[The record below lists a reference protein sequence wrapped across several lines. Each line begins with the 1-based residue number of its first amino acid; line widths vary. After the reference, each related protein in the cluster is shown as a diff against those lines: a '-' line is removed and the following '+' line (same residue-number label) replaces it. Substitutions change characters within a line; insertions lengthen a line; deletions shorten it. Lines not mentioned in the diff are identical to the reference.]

1 MVDSVER
8 FSNRVENY
16 VKYRPYYP
24 KEILQLFRDEM
35 NLQKNFVVADI
46 GAGTGISAKLFLENG
61 NPVFGV
67 EPNAAM
73 REAAENYLQ
82 NFPNFKIVDGT
93 AEKTNLPDKS
103 VDFVVAAQ
111 AFHWFDQTT
120 TRKEFK
126 RILKDRGFVALI
138 WNERQLDS
146 TAFLRGYENLLTR
159 FGIDYQQVRHENI
172 TKETLQDF
180 FQTEFLQAIFQN
192 SQTVDL
198 DGLRGR
204 MLSSSYVPSA
214 ENPRFA
220 EMLKNLESLFAEHAE
235 NGKIDILYDTKVFYG
250 QI

>member
-35 NLQKNFVVADI
+35 NLQKNSVVADI

-235 NGKIDILYDTKVFYG
+235 NGKLDILYDTKIFYG